1 MLNCKK
7 IFKKSLHYF
16 IFQKNFSGCVGEYKN
31 DNAGRSMLEMFGVL
45 AIIGILSIG
54 GMAGYSKAMEKIK
67 ANKLVGEYNNLIW
80 GLFDKVDDIHRIST
94 NNGAF
99 NGIVDYVQA
108 LSLVPETWQ
117 KVSSYK
123 LYDSEKNIVQVFSRN
138 NRLVVDFYI
147 GGQISNSLLVNTKG
161 FSANL
166 CQDIMSNIVKNFSN
180 VLYYFRLIQWSKN
193 DENATIYWGD
203 RYCLEKH
210 NCLRNLTISEISSL
224 CQLCKSDK
232 ETCGINIEF

>member
-7 IFKKSLHYF
+7 IFKKFLHYF
-16 IFQKNFSGCVGEYKN
+16 IFQKNFSGCVCEYKN

-94 NNGAF
+94 NNGAL

-123 LYDSEKNIVQVFSRN
+123 LYDSEK
-138 NRLVVDFYI
+138 
-147 GGQISNSLLVNTKG
+147 
-161 FSANL
+161 
-166 CQDIMSNIVKNFSN
+166 
-180 VLYYFRLIQWSKN
+180 
-193 DENATIYWGD
+193 
-203 RYCLEKH
+203 KH
-210 NCLRNLTISEISSL
+210 CSSFF
-224 CQLCKSDK
+224 KK
-232 ETCGINIEF
+232 

>member
-1 MLNCKK
+1 MINNQ
-7 IFKKSLHYF
+7 H
-16 IFQKNFSGCVGEYKN
+16 
-31 DNAGRSMLEMFGVL
+31 GRSMIEMLGVL
-45 AIIGILSIG
+45 AIIAVLSVGGI
-54 GMAGYSKAMEKIK
+54 AGYSKAMEKWR
-67 ANKLVGEYNNLIW
+67 ANKLVSEYNNLIW
-80 GLFDKVDDIHRIST
+80 GLFDKVDDIHSISI

-138 NRLVVDFYI
+138 KRLVIDFYI

-161 FSANL
+161 FSVNF
-166 CQDIMSNIVKNFSN
+166 CQNIMSNIVQNFSD

-193 DENATIYWGD
+193 DENATIYWGN
-203 RYCLEKH
+203 RYCTENKK
-210 NCLRNLTISEISSL
+210 CLRNLTISEISSL
-224 CQLCKSDK
+224 CQLCKNDK
-232 ETCGINIEF
+232 ETCGINMEF